1 MWPRK
6 FQHSHICLFIC
17 SLLFLLLLIFFD
29 RSSLEN
35 VSEESDVHMSVF
47 QSPDVVGSRG
57 RGHPVMQGG
66 LFEEDGPQIED
77 PSVSNF
83 FPGH

>member
-1 MWPRK
+1 M
-6 FQHSHICLFIC
+6 
-17 SLLFLLLLIFFD
+17 
-29 RSSLEN
+29 
-35 VSEESDVHMSVF
+35 SEESDVHMSVF

-77 PSVSNF
+77 PSVSYVC
-83 FPGH
+83 